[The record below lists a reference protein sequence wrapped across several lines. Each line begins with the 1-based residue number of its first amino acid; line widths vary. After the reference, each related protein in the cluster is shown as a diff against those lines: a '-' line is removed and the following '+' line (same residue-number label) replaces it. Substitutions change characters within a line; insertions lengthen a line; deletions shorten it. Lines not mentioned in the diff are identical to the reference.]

1 MSVKS
6 KYFFERK
13 VRYAFAC
20 LHFVCSY
27 NESIDTSLA
36 HKILYKK
43 THKKPTTPPSP
54 LEKPQK
60 NQLTLTE

>member
-6 KYFFERK
+6 KYFFEIK

-43 THKKPTTPPSP
+43 THNPHPPKKT
-54 LEKPQK
+54 QK
-60 NQLTLTE
+60 NNYIN